1 MKKILFSL
9 VLASS
14 SFGLLAAQPTLNL
27 ASHQQ
32 LDALAVKQLVL
43 KDGESAKNFW
53 FEVSPNQ
60 LEGTSQ
66 AKISSCAFSSNLNL
80 ANGELQVTTKQMRCI
95 NEEGDIFTKANFV
108 AHLTTPLEQL
118 CADDAAT
125 CAEVVINKKANYP
138 FVVAAATRLEAELN
152 LMREVNR
159 ARLVSDSEVIE

>member
-14 SFGLLAAQPTLNL
+14 SFSLLAAQPELNL
-27 ASHQQ
+27 SAHQQ

-43 KDGESAKNFW
+43 KDGESAENFW

-60 LEGTSQ
+60 LEGTNQ

-95 NEEGDIFTKANFV
+95 NEEGDIFTKAGFV
-108 AHLTTPLEQL
+108 ASLTTPLEQL
-118 CADDAAT
+118 CTDDAVT
-125 CAEVVINKKANYP
+125 CAEVVMNKKANYS
-138 FVVAAATRLEAELN
+138 FVVADATSLEAELN

-159 ARLVSDSEVIE
+159 ARLTVDDE